1 MKYLVRHALVA
12 LVTSAMLAACSGGN
26 GSADSAQ
33 EVDQESS
40 LAGLEIK
47 TAKATAAT
55 DIPVATVPGQINL
68 PPQARVAV
76 TAPFPGAAVKIYVI
90 EGQAVRRGQSLALV
104 RAVEPLRIRG
114 DLARARAEADVAI
127 ARAKRLEQLARE
139 GVIAG
144 ARADEARAQARQA
157 QANLTQARGLA
168 TLAGS
173 GPDGTITLRAPIGG
187 RVSHVGIETGGAV
200 DTMTA
205 PFVIEN
211 TGAYQIDLQL
221 PERLA
226 RRVKPGMPI
235 QARVNT
241 DGSGAI
247 AVSGE
252 VISVAPSID
261 PATRSIMAKAS
272 IGAAPG
278 VVAGRNVSVNIS
290 DTASGNVS
298 GVTVPASALVRL
310 DDKDTVFVK
319 GVKGF
324 LPRAVK
330 LAARTGDTVVIEKGL
345 QAGEEVATSSTAELK
360 AMAAK

>member
-1 MKYLVRHALVA
+1 MKYPVRHALVA
-12 LVTSAMLAACSGGN
+12 LAMPAMLTACSDGN
-26 GSADSAQ
+26 RSADP
-33 EVDQESS
+33 SS
-40 LAGLEIK
+40 DVTQANPLAGLQIR
-47 TAKATAAT
+47 TAMAAAAT
-55 DIPVATVPGQINL
+55 EIPVATVPGQISL

-76 TAPFPGAAVKIYVI
+76 TAPFPGTAVRVYVI
-90 EGQAVRRGQSLALV
+90 EGQAVRRGQRLALV

-114 DLARARAEADVAI
+114 DLARARAEADVAS

-168 TLAGS
+168 SLGGT
-173 GPDGTITLRAPIGG
+173 GPDGTMTLRAPIVG

-235 QARVNT
+235 KAHVAA
-241 DGSGAI
+241 DGSEAI
-247 AVSGE
+247 AVSGQI
-252 VISVAPSID
+252 ISVAPSID
-261 PATRSIMAKAS
+261 PTTRSVMAKAS

-278 VVAGRNVSVNIS
+278 IIAGRNVSVSIS
-290 DTASGNVS
+290 DPATKTAS

-319 GVKGF
+319 DAKGF
-324 LPRAVK
+324 SSRTVE
-330 LAARTGDTVVIEKGL
+330 LAAKTSDTVVIDRGL
-345 QAGEEVATSSTAELK
+345 KAGEVVATSSTAELK